1 MTSAENRRLDKIEKT
16 LDSHSDTLHDM
27 AVNVATILERIKTV
41 PTWPQ
46 IEQAVERDATQR
58 IQLAIATC
66 QNKNHSK
73 GSERSGTI
81 RVDLC
86 NGKSLLKYLIYA
98 IISMGASAG
107 GYVVGDTQT
116 QTQTQTQEKGE

>member
-58 IQLAIATC
+58 IQLAIANC
-66 QNKNHSK
+66 ENKNHVK
-73 GSERSGTI
+73 PREQSGTI
-81 RVDLC
+81 RVDLR
-86 NGKSLLKYLIYA
+86 NGKSLIKYLIYA
-98 IISMGASAG
+98 LISFGAMAG
-107 GYVVGDTQT
+107 GYAVGDTT
-116 QTQTQTQEKGE
+116 TDTAKTERTK